1 MFQTTAIKSRFKD
14 LAKLIKDSW
23 KSGDFTELGAM
34 VGNKLNEALE
44 RIPWGKIQNTCN
56 KIAKS
61 IATFLNG
68 FIEAADWKLVG
79 NTFSKGLN
87 TAFGFVDTFAKNFHW
102 NSLGKAI
109 GDGINGALE
118 GLDWNLIKGTV
129 HDTVFGLVSTLNT
142 AIATTNWSV
151 VGKTVGECF
160 NTRLEALYTTVHNFN
175 WRGLGTALADLV
187 TNTVKTIDTG
197 KIGQTLSDGIKGFF
211 DFAISA
217 IEHMDWWSMGDTIY
231 NKAKDL
237 MVNIDWSGIADRVF
251 ETIGAAF
258 GGFAAFI
265 GGIFKNAVA
274 DARKYIIKHF
284 TEAGK
289 FTWEGFKNGVV
300 QSFKDIG
307 TWIKA
312 HIFKPF
318 INGFKKAFGIH
329 SPSTVMR
336 TQGGYVISGLFNGM
350 KAGLPAVLSWI
361 AKLPGQTKER
371 LGNAKTWLRGKG
383 NAAITGLKNGWEAVR
398 ESTFLS
404 RVKKIGSQSFNAIGD
419 IKSKVTPKGRDIISG
434 MRTGL
439 NNNWSSL
446 SGILSNI
453 PGKVAN
459 AIPSLYTVGQNVIQT
474 FANGFSSIHI
484 PMPHIGWD
492 WEGGSIKIGNF
503 KFSLPRFNLSWYA
516 NGGFPGMGEMFVARE
531 SGPEL
536 VGRMGNHS
544 AVANNNQIIAGIRAG
559 VFEAVV
565 NAFESMQGRND
576 RGRELHIYLEG
587 DAKKLFKVIRQEGNN
602 YQNTNLY
609 VKFATLTIVSNYI
622 NTPMTF
628 KLVSRGWETSNVQI
642 MFKSINNPDPGLDW
656 FRADGT
662 VPLWIKKSG
671 TSKWDLYMQKCEP
684 WGSCIIYNF
693 VMSDRHADVTWTT
706 DQVAAIPNGAVKVAL
721 LSADA
726 NAISRISAAETEISN
741 NKKQIALK
749 ASQTEVTNLKGA
761 LGDLS
766 VYTNKKTTM
775 VQDITGWQ
783 YTWDTVISTDAAEI
797 ASHKD
802 YITFDKG
809 NIILG
814 DSASASKLKLTK
826 DSIQFKGTSDTAI
839 KPDSDATA
847 WITGKVFH
855 INSGEIESSLKFGK
869 VLMKPTKNG
878 IQIGNKAEFG
888 ERVRIGYPLSSNM
901 QYTYSDCPLVVG
913 SNTGAVDYYP
923 WFAVDDGYAFIRNGI
938 ITPGDFIIKFGEYTL
953 DRPDGSKFSGTL
965 RPYYRADDVIN
976 MEFYVNGYV
985 TSNKQEVIFLIPFSR
1000 PIMSTK
1006 VSISSINGLTIR
1018 QNGKYIYNSTA
1029 SKPIKPASYTAA
1041 VIGGRNG
1048 LNVRAKMGIDSNG
1061 FTDTDIKNIVNN
1073 DTCAIMASI
1082 KITF

>member
-1 MFQTTAIKSRFKD
+1 MATRRNEYTFRGGDIIEREEYHDGKYGAKGKKREKKKTPTREDMKKVNAMNKAKKARHKMLTYFGPGDILATWGYLVKNRPGSMKEALDDFKKAIRTVRREYKKRGYELFWIRNIEKGTRGAWHIHIIVNEIGDTASILEKAWQKGGTWACAIK
-14 LAKLIKDSW
+14 
-23 KSGDFTELGAM
+23 KSQYYDDDFTELGNYITKDENTQKEKEDGTLA
-34 VGNKLNEALE
+34 KPRIKEASY
-44 RIPWGKIQNTCN
+44 NTSRN
-56 KIAKS
+56 MPLPKP
-61 IATFLNG
+61 
-68 FIEAADWKLVG
+68 
-79 NTFSKGLN
+79 
-87 TAFGFVDTFAKNFHW
+87 H
-102 NSLGKAI
+102 
-109 GDGINGALE
+109 
-118 GLDWNLIKGTV
+118 
-129 HDTVFGLVSTLNT
+129 
-142 AIATTNWSV
+142 
-151 VGKTVGECF
+151 
-160 NTRLEALYTTVHNFN
+160 
-175 WRGLGTALADLV
+175 
-187 TNTVKTIDTG
+187 TG

-211 DFAISA
+211 EFAISA

-361 AKLPGQTKER
+361 AKLPGQVKER

-536 VGRMGNHS
+536 VGRMGKRS

-576 RGRELHIYLEG
+576 RGQELHIYLEG
-587 DAKKLFKVIRQEGNN
+587 DAKKLFKGIRQEGTT
-602 YQNTNLY
+602 YQKQT
-609 VKFATLTIVSNYI
+609 
-622 NTPMTF
+622 
-628 KLVSRGWETSNVQI
+628 G
-642 MFKSINNPDPGLDW
+642 NP
-656 FRADGT
+656 
-662 VPLWIKKSG
+662 
-671 TSKWDLYMQKCEP
+671 
-684 WGSCIIYNF
+684 
-693 VMSDRHADVTWTT
+693 
-706 DQVAAIPNGAVKVAL
+706 
-721 LSADA
+721 
-726 NAISRISAAETEISN
+726 
-741 NKKQIALK
+741 
-749 ASQTEVTNLKGA
+749 
-761 LGDLS
+761 
-766 VYTNKKTTM
+766 
-775 VQDITGWQ
+775 
-783 YTWDTVISTDAAEI
+783 
-797 ASHKD
+797 
-802 YITFDKG
+802 
-809 NIILG
+809 
-814 DSASASKLKLTK
+814 
-826 DSIQFKGTSDTAI
+826 
-839 KPDSDATA
+839 
-847 WITGKVFH
+847 VF
-855 INSGEIESSLKFGK
+855 G
-869 VLMKPTKNG
+869 
-878 IQIGNKAEFG
+878 
-888 ERVRIGYPLSSNM
+888 
-901 QYTYSDCPLVVG
+901 
-913 SNTGAVDYYP
+913 
-923 WFAVDDGYAFIRNGI
+923 
-938 ITPGDFIIKFGEYTL
+938 
-953 DRPDGSKFSGTL
+953 
-965 RPYYRADDVIN
+965 
-976 MEFYVNGYV
+976 
-985 TSNKQEVIFLIPFSR
+985 
-1000 PIMSTK
+1000 
-1006 VSISSINGLTIR
+1006 
-1018 QNGKYIYNSTA
+1018 
-1029 SKPIKPASYTAA
+1029 
-1041 VIGGRNG
+1041 
-1048 LNVRAKMGIDSNG
+1048 
-1061 FTDTDIKNIVNN
+1061 
-1073 DTCAIMASI
+1073 
-1082 KITF
+1082 

>member
-1 MFQTTAIKSRFKD
+1 MGDTLHKMQVIIEATTEPLKKGMENSRREVKKSVEEIQKETEKVKNPFKGMESKALQPVRNTLNKIREMLSRNPVKNFQIKAGIKVPTEEYAELQKNLLKAQQSLEKLQEKQHKFENTGKPKENQQWKSLVVDITRAEKKLSEYKDAAAKMETSGTAFKQTPTDEYREIRNSVKSLNEEIEKYEKKGEKLEAMGVKKESKQWRSLIYDIEQARGKLFEYEEKMKSLEKSGKSTQQVPTEEYQKIQKDILKVNKELDAYREKKNKLQALGVSKESQEWKSLNSTSTGLKNNAKNADTASKAAKQYQRTLLGFDQINKLNDDSDSSGSGGTGSGTDTSPLGGVNDMFQTTAIKSRFKD

-68 FIEAADWKLVG
+68 FIEATDWKLVG

-383 NAAITGLKNGWEAVR
+383 NAAIIGLKNGWEAVR

-576 RGRELHIYLEG
+576 RGQELHIYLEG

-602 YQNTNLY
+602 YQKQT
-609 VKFATLTIVSNYI
+609 
-622 NTPMTF
+622 
-628 KLVSRGWETSNVQI
+628 G
-642 MFKSINNPDPGLDW
+642 NP
-656 FRADGT
+656 
-662 VPLWIKKSG
+662 
-671 TSKWDLYMQKCEP
+671 
-684 WGSCIIYNF
+684 
-693 VMSDRHADVTWTT
+693 
-706 DQVAAIPNGAVKVAL
+706 
-721 LSADA
+721 
-726 NAISRISAAETEISN
+726 
-741 NKKQIALK
+741 
-749 ASQTEVTNLKGA
+749 
-761 LGDLS
+761 
-766 VYTNKKTTM
+766 
-775 VQDITGWQ
+775 
-783 YTWDTVISTDAAEI
+783 
-797 ASHKD
+797 
-802 YITFDKG
+802 
-809 NIILG
+809 
-814 DSASASKLKLTK
+814 
-826 DSIQFKGTSDTAI
+826 
-839 KPDSDATA
+839 
-847 WITGKVFH
+847 VF
-855 INSGEIESSLKFGK
+855 G
-869 VLMKPTKNG
+869 
-878 IQIGNKAEFG
+878 
-888 ERVRIGYPLSSNM
+888 
-901 QYTYSDCPLVVG
+901 
-913 SNTGAVDYYP
+913 
-923 WFAVDDGYAFIRNGI
+923 
-938 ITPGDFIIKFGEYTL
+938 
-953 DRPDGSKFSGTL
+953 
-965 RPYYRADDVIN
+965 
-976 MEFYVNGYV
+976 
-985 TSNKQEVIFLIPFSR
+985 
-1000 PIMSTK
+1000 
-1006 VSISSINGLTIR
+1006 
-1018 QNGKYIYNSTA
+1018 
-1029 SKPIKPASYTAA
+1029 
-1041 VIGGRNG
+1041 
-1048 LNVRAKMGIDSNG
+1048 
-1061 FTDTDIKNIVNN
+1061 
-1073 DTCAIMASI
+1073 
-1082 KITF
+1082 

>member
-1 MFQTTAIKSRFKD
+1 MF
-14 LAKLIKDSW
+14 
-23 KSGDFTELGAM
+23 
-34 VGNKLNEALE
+34 
-44 RIPWGKIQNTCN
+44 
-56 KIAKS
+56 
-61 IATFLNG
+61 
-68 FIEAADWKLVG
+68 
-79 NTFSKGLN
+79 
-87 TAFGFVDTFAKNFHW
+87 
-102 NSLGKAI
+102 
-109 GDGINGALE
+109 
-118 GLDWNLIKGTV
+118 
-129 HDTVFGLVSTLNT
+129 
-142 AIATTNWSV
+142 
-151 VGKTVGECF
+151 GECF

-492 WEGGSIKIGNF
+492 
-503 KFSLPRFNLSWYA
+503 
-516 NGGFPGMGEMFVARE
+516 
-531 SGPEL
+531 
-536 VGRMGNHS
+536 
-544 AVANNNQIIAGIRAG
+544 
-559 VFEAVV
+559 
-565 NAFESMQGRND
+565 
-576 RGRELHIYLEG
+576 
-587 DAKKLFKVIRQEGNN
+587 
-602 YQNTNLY
+602 
-609 VKFATLTIVSNYI
+609 
-622 NTPMTF
+622 
-628 KLVSRGWETSNVQI
+628 
-642 MFKSINNPDPGLDW
+642 
-656 FRADGT
+656 
-662 VPLWIKKSG
+662 
-671 TSKWDLYMQKCEP
+671 
-684 WGSCIIYNF
+684 
-693 VMSDRHADVTWTT
+693 
-706 DQVAAIPNGAVKVAL
+706 
-721 LSADA
+721 
-726 NAISRISAAETEISN
+726 
-741 NKKQIALK
+741 
-749 ASQTEVTNLKGA
+749 
-761 LGDLS
+761 
-766 VYTNKKTTM
+766 
-775 VQDITGWQ
+775 
-783 YTWDTVISTDAAEI
+783 
-797 ASHKD
+797 
-802 YITFDKG
+802 
-809 NIILG
+809 
-814 DSASASKLKLTK
+814 
-826 DSIQFKGTSDTAI
+826 
-839 KPDSDATA
+839 
-847 WITGKVFH
+847 
-855 INSGEIESSLKFGK
+855 
-869 VLMKPTKNG
+869 
-878 IQIGNKAEFG
+878 
-888 ERVRIGYPLSSNM
+888 
-901 QYTYSDCPLVVG
+901 CPLVVG
-913 SNTGAVDYYP
+913 SNTNTIGDYP
-923 WFAVDDGYAFIRNGI
+923 WFAVDDGYAFVRNGI

-953 DRPDGSKFSGTL
+953 DRPNGGKFSGTL

-985 TSNKQEVIFLIPFSR
+985 TSNKQEVIFHIPLSR
-1000 PIMSTK
+1000 PIMSTP

>member
-1 MFQTTAIKSRFKD
+1 M
-14 LAKLIKDSW
+14 
-23 KSGDFTELGAM
+23 
-34 VGNKLNEALE
+34 
-44 RIPWGKIQNTCN
+44 
-56 KIAKS
+56 
-61 IATFLNG
+61 
-68 FIEAADWKLVG
+68 
-79 NTFSKGLN
+79 
-87 TAFGFVDTFAKNFHW
+87 
-102 NSLGKAI
+102 
-109 GDGINGALE
+109 GINGALE

-602 YQNTNLY
+602 YQKQT
-609 VKFATLTIVSNYI
+609 
-622 NTPMTF
+622 
-628 KLVSRGWETSNVQI
+628 G
-642 MFKSINNPDPGLDW
+642 NP
-656 FRADGT
+656 
-662 VPLWIKKSG
+662 
-671 TSKWDLYMQKCEP
+671 
-684 WGSCIIYNF
+684 
-693 VMSDRHADVTWTT
+693 
-706 DQVAAIPNGAVKVAL
+706 
-721 LSADA
+721 
-726 NAISRISAAETEISN
+726 
-741 NKKQIALK
+741 
-749 ASQTEVTNLKGA
+749 
-761 LGDLS
+761 
-766 VYTNKKTTM
+766 
-775 VQDITGWQ
+775 
-783 YTWDTVISTDAAEI
+783 
-797 ASHKD
+797 
-802 YITFDKG
+802 
-809 NIILG
+809 
-814 DSASASKLKLTK
+814 
-826 DSIQFKGTSDTAI
+826 
-839 KPDSDATA
+839 
-847 WITGKVFH
+847 VF
-855 INSGEIESSLKFGK
+855 G
-869 VLMKPTKNG
+869 
-878 IQIGNKAEFG
+878 
-888 ERVRIGYPLSSNM
+888 
-901 QYTYSDCPLVVG
+901 
-913 SNTGAVDYYP
+913 
-923 WFAVDDGYAFIRNGI
+923 
-938 ITPGDFIIKFGEYTL
+938 
-953 DRPDGSKFSGTL
+953 
-965 RPYYRADDVIN
+965 
-976 MEFYVNGYV
+976 
-985 TSNKQEVIFLIPFSR
+985 
-1000 PIMSTK
+1000 
-1006 VSISSINGLTIR
+1006 
-1018 QNGKYIYNSTA
+1018 
-1029 SKPIKPASYTAA
+1029 
-1041 VIGGRNG
+1041 
-1048 LNVRAKMGIDSNG
+1048 
-1061 FTDTDIKNIVNN
+1061 
-1073 DTCAIMASI
+1073 
-1082 KITF
+1082 